1 MASREIGKMLD
12 ELMGNHRNLNPD
24 DKHER
29 LTWMSRT
36 VCPYF
41 LVDYCPH
48 QLFTNTKADLGACP
62 KIHKDHLRDE
72 FQKVSEENPK
82 KLEYMEDLLKIAQRL
97 CGDLQSKIRRA
108 KERLALTT
116 ELQQGSN
123 GLSPLEQEE
132 IEKKVQILTEKVNEL
147 VAQAEEAGT
156 QGDIEEAQGLLKLC
170 DQLKEEREEMKS
182 QIGMKKPQGFGGEG
196 RFGEAGRQMEV
207 CEICGAFFDRT
218 KQSKVDDHIMGKLH
232 MGYARLKVTIDRL
245 GEDVT
250 RVRGVQEK
258 KAAEEGG
265 KESVFERNARLA
277 RTAGQITEVKAEGE
291 AKEEGRGSRER
302 EKSKRRSKSR
312 ERKRSS
318 DRRKR
323 SRSSERK
330 RRSKS
335 SERRRRSRSGGRR
348 RSRERKDRSK
358 ERRGS
363 RERRRE
369 KSRERRRSRSGE
381 RRRRSRS

>member
-1 MASREIGKMLD
+1 MAEWRRCVASQPVIAYQPRPRRE
-12 ELMGNHRNLNPD
+12 RVP
-24 DKHER
+24 
-29 LTWMSRT
+29 
-36 VCPYF
+36 
-41 LVDYCPH
+41 
-48 QLFTNTKADLGACP
+48 
-62 KIHKDHLRDE
+62 
-72 FQKVSEENPK
+72 
-82 KLEYMEDLLKIAQRL
+82 
-97 CGDLQSKIRRA
+97 
-108 KERLALTT
+108 
-116 ELQQGSN
+116 
-123 GLSPLEQEE
+123 
-132 IEKKVQILTEKVNEL
+132 VQ
-147 VAQAEEAGT
+147 
-156 QGDIEEAQGLLKLC
+156 
-170 DQLKEEREEMKS
+170 
-182 QIGMKKPQGFGGEG
+182 
-196 RFGEAGRQMEV
+196 V

-258 KAAEEGG
+258 KAAEEGV

>member
-1 MASREIGKMLD
+1 MLD

-258 KAAEEGG
+258 KAAEEGV

-277 RTAGQITEVKAEGE
+277 RTAGQITEVKAEGRPRRR
-291 AKEEGRGSRER
+291 AGAAGRGRRARGGPSPGRER
-302 EKSKRRSKSR
+302 GPPIGGRGPGPLRGRGGPS
-312 ERKRSS
+312 
-318 DRRKR
+318 RRKGGGGR
-323 SRSSERK
+323 GVEGGGGAGRGRTG
-330 RRSKS
+330 
-335 SERRRRSRSGGRR
+335 RRRGGGAGRGGGRR
-348 RSRERKDRSK
+348 AERG
-358 ERRGS
+358 RGAGVG
-363 RERRRE
+363 RGGGGRGPRHYPWM
-369 KSRERRRSRSGE
+369 GL
-381 RRRRSRS
+381 